1 MIISIFL
8 FFTSSIIFSIF
19 SSFPFPPFVL
29 LSLPSLFPSLP
40 FSLSFRHLSLLKIQ
54 DAHLK
59 GSGGLPKFGRLGG
72 LPKFGRSGGLPKFGR
87 SGGLPKFGR
96 SGGLPCSEEWE
107 NSKDSI
113 GWASKERKTKKPRF
127 VSLGGL
133 LKNEN
138 PKIHSFVSFRGSGKG
153 ELRFGWLLKPRF
165 VQRRTEKTKIR
176 FGGLLK
182 NEKELRFELWGFL
195 SLFPLTFPLL
205 FLERIN
211 QRLGIEINSFALP
224 ESNCFGFLIP
234 DDRIDY
240 YSEMTFNIRSFQ
252 DVIM

>member
-72 LPKFGRSGGLPKFGR
+72 LPKFGRSGGLPKYGKTKFRKFGR

-127 VSLGGL
+127 VRLAS
-133 LKNEN
+133 ET
-138 PKIHSFVSFRGSGKG
+138 KIRSSI
-153 ELRFGWLLKPRF
+153 W
-165 VQRRTEKTKIR
+165 IR